1 MNQDEDVGY
10 GRPPKRTQFKPG
22 QSGNPRGRPKGAKNL
37 KTDLREELRAKM
49 TIQINGTAVTAS
61 KQRLMLKTLSAR
73 AASGDIRAI
82 KTLADLAM
90 QIIGPEDADTA
101 KRTLSP
107 NDEALLAQ
115 IMEDRSDD
123 VAGDKEADD
132 A

>member
-1 MNQDEDVGY
+1 MSQDEDVGY

-101 KRTLSP
+101 KRKLSP